1 MSTSRREK
9 LRRQALHQ
17 KQKEDR
23 KYEQLFREVSCRKQE
38 FKTYAPKSPYFR
50 ETQAVKSFTSE
61 THSPNATAKRESQQ
75 YTGDLITGI
84 ATMHK
89 SNAVPVL
96 NQEDATEIA
105 NMRRN

>member
-38 FKTYAPKSPYFR
+38 FKTYVPSTPYLR
-50 ETQAVKSFTSE
+50 ETQNIPS
-61 THSPNATAKRESQQ
+61 ATPSNKHFSAEKKEARQ
-75 YTGDLITGI
+75 YGGDYLVGI
-84 ATMHK
+84 ATLHK
-89 SNAVPVL
+89 SNMVPVGK
-96 NQEDATEIA
+96 EDSPESYAQ
-105 NMRRN
+105 MRRN